1 MPAHLTTNIL
11 SGWSWSR
18 APGVTDLQHVT
29 FFPPRKV
36 WNRLKIHS
44 HLVLSR
50 VTLKKLSSILFLM
63 YLHYVQIKKGHSSFS
78 TYKPF
83 ERGEIYE
90 GVTSIKVKST
100 NKGIYSVQYLKNDE
114 YTSPWAFHSTF
125 YSKTNLGEKGTEA
138 TRRFQCCCQG
148 AALTW
153 SRSRGTPEG
162 TTRPVRVVA
171 HSDCTV
177 TLPASMPL
185 GTAWNCVSQV
195 LAVGAVLGSTGIS
208 PQ

>member
-1 MPAHLTTNIL
+1 MEYTKDSFTL
-11 SGWSWSR
+11 
-18 APGVTDLQHVT
+18 
-29 FFPPRKV
+29 
-36 WNRLKIHS
+36 
-44 HLVLSR
+44 LSR

-63 YLHYVQIKKGHSSFS
+63 YLQYVQIKKGHSSFS

-138 TRRFQCCCQG
+138 TRRFRCCCQG
-148 AALTW
+148 AAGH
-153 SRSRGTPEG
+153 RGTEG
-162 TTRPVRVVA
+162 TVQPVRVVA

-177 TLPASMPL
+177 ALPASMPL
-185 GTAWNCVSQV
+185 GTAWNSVRQV
-195 LAVGAVLGSTGIS
+195 LAVGAGAGAQCSSTEKHWYITS
-208 PQ
+208 VRTSACTRQPD